1 MTSEE
6 RREYSRRWR
15 EAHREKLRAYHKR
28 YYGEHREKWPE
39 YKKRRREEI
48 NANWR
53 EWRAAHREEINAYQR
68 VYHAAH
74 REEANARQRKYVKE
88 HRDKAL
94 KWHKAAMKRMEARL
108 GEKYLQKYR
117 REHPNYMREYNAK
130 NKAYHKV
137 RCITNSAI
145 KSGKLVRLPCEN
157 CGEQQSEAHHI
168 DYNKPLE
175 VMWLCRRCHEEWHK
189 KYTAIPPKDA
199 ENS

>member
-6 RREYSRRWR
+6 RKEYNRRWR
-15 EAHREKLRAYHKR
+15 EANKERLRAYHRR

-48 NANWR
+48 SANWQK
-53 EWRAAHREEINAYQR
+53 WRAAHREEINAYQKA
-68 VYHAAH
+68 YHAAH
-74 REEANARQRKYVKE
+74 REKRSVYAKKSYEKHREKRLTE
-88 HRDKAL
+88 HK
-94 KWHKAAMKRMEARL
+94 KWLNDYETAM
-108 GEKYLQKYR
+108 GETYDQKYR

-130 NKAYHKV
+130 NEAYYKV
-137 RCITNSAI
+137 RCVTNNAI

-175 VMWLCRRCHEEWHK
+175 VMWLCKRCHGEWHRNHK
-189 KYTAIPPKDA
+189 AIPPKD
-199 ENS
+199 S